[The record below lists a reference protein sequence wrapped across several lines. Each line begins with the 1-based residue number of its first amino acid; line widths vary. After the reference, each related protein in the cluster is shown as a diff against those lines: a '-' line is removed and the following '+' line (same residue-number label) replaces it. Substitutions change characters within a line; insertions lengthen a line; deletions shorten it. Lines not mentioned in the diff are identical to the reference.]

1 MVTAGIDVARAAHR
15 AGFPDAELV
24 TAVAVAWA
32 ESSFNA
38 TAVANEP
45 NGSKSYGLWQIN
57 SVHGYAEISNGQWTD
72 PNVNA
77 QLALRVWK
85 SQGWNAWS
93 VHKPSDTLGYARYVA
108 AIPAATAYVAAG
120 VSPAA
125 AAAGGA
131 TLPGDAI
138 ESGAGAGADAL
149 NVAATIAKEPL
160 AVLKW
165 FTQPE
170 SWYRILRLGIGA
182 ALLIGGVYLFVTS
195 SIAKPITGTLG
206 DAVKTRATASVKGLK

>member
-1 MVTAGIDVARAAHR
+1 MTAGIDVARAAHK

-38 TAVANEP
+38 SAIASEP
-45 NGSKSYGLWQIN
+45 DGSKSYGLWQIN
-57 SVHGYAEISNGQWTD
+57 SSHGYPEIGNGQWSNAD
-72 PNVNA
+72 VNA
-77 QLALRVWK
+77 QLAVRVWR

-93 VHKPSDTLGYARYVA
+93 VHKQTDTLGYARYIA
-108 AIPAATAYVAAG
+108 AIPAATAFVAAG

-125 AAAGGA
+125 AAAGGV
-131 TLPGDAI
+131 TLPGDAV
-138 ESGAGAGADAL
+138 ESTLGAGADAVDL
-149 NVAATIAKEPL
+149 VATIAKEPL
-160 AVLKW
+160 AVLHW

-170 SWYRILRLGIGA
+170 SWYRILRLVVGA

-195 SIAKPITGTLG
+195 SIAKPVEKTLG
-206 DAVKTRATASVKGLK
+206 GAVKPVVKGAVK